1 MGMLLMLEWKVMW
14 VKFEERKLVEIKE
27 CIIVVKE
34 NKEQQQQRKY
44 KLIIM

>member
-27 CIIVVKE
+27 CS
-34 NKEQQQQRKY
+34 
-44 KLIIM
+44 LIYRGVWRRWGE